1 MLTQEQFDTFVNNY
15 NDDYAFL
22 LKRASQQYYE
32 CLIASFTML
41 RDLHNVIMVLHETE
55 NLQFRVQLY
64 PLSFRGNDA
73 LLKQLGF
80 DGDEINAIYG
90 FLEYVKFH
98 QGMEFED
105 CMQTNGHIE
114 CRGANYQR
122 SKV

>member
-1 MLTQEQFDTFVNNY
+1 MLTQEQFDTFVENY

-32 CLIASFTML
+32 CLIATFMVL
-41 RDLHNVIMVLHETE
+41 RDLHNVIMALQKAE
-55 NLQFRVQLY
+55 NFQFRIQPY

-80 DGDEINAIYG
+80 DGDEINSIYG
-90 FLEYVKFH
+90 FLEYVKLQ
-98 QGMEFED
+98 QGMELED
-105 CMQTNGHIE
+105 CLQTGRHIE
-114 CRGANYQR
+114 CRKADYVW